1 MMIRE
6 WSVSTANQ
14 IENFN
19 RAGHGGGGLTAV
31 AGALVA
37 TGTTR
42 MAPSE
47 LTSTLKS

>member
-6 WSVSTANQ
+6 WPVSTANQ

-19 RAGHGGGGLTAV
+19 RAGHGGGLTAV